1 MFTMDARV
9 TVYEKDRTKGLATV
23 SFGNDVKLNG
33 IRIME
38 GNDGNLFVSLPSY
51 KAADDTYKE
60 YFHPITKEFK
70 EIFNKEILDAYQDA
84 LDGIKHTPRAE
95 GEVTITNARASEFKK
110 DNLRGLAT
118 VVLDDS
124 FVLQN
129 IKIMRGE
136 HGLFASMPSYKG
148 TDGNYHSFVELGN
161 EFKKTL
167 NSKVVAALKAPDKKP
182 PQGEDK
188 EQGIDAAKKE
198 AASKKET
205 VAKKS
210 AKEKKLGTDEPKQ
223 KAAKAPA
230 PVK

>member
-1 MFTMDARV
+1 MFTLDVRA
-9 TVYEKDRTKGLATV
+9 TIFEKDNLRGLATV
-23 SFGNDVKLNG
+23 SFGSDVKLNG

-38 GNDGNLFVSLPSY
+38 GKEGKLFVSLPSF
-51 KAADDTYKE
+51 KAGDGTYKE

-70 EIFNKEILDAYQDA
+70 EKFDEQILGAYQNA
-84 LDGIKHTPRAE
+84 LDGIKHTSKAE
-95 GEVTITNARASEFKK
+95 GDVTISNVRATEFKK

-148 TDGNYHSFVELGN
+148 ADGNYHSYVELGN

-167 NSKVVAALKAPDKKP
+167 NAKVVDALKAPDKKP
-182 PQGEDK
+182 IQGEEKKPELDVAKK
-188 EQGIDAAKKE
+188 ETAAKKKT
-198 AASKKET
+198 A
-205 VAKKS
+205 AKKTGVD
-210 AKEKKLGTDEPKQ
+210 APKQ
-223 KAAKAPA
+223 QAVKTPAPA
-230 PVK
+230 R